1 MKNFTFSLKWH
12 TILSEYPAEIRGEIY
27 FAVIEYAATGK
38 IVEMQPLARMA
49 FGFIKHEID
58 ERARKREAR
67 KAKKE
72 QAKEGVDTSEKARK
86 DEQSKYGQDSL
97 VELWA
102 DNSKVKNGGF
112 KSGNNIGA
120 KSHRSVHSRSSRDIF
135 TGTGI

>member
-38 IVEMQPLARMA
+38 IIEMQPLARMA

-67 KAKKE
+67 KVKKE
-72 QAKEGVDTSEKARK
+72 QAKDSVTASEKARK
-86 DEQSKYGQDSL
+86 EVKAKPEQDSL
-97 VELWA
+97 GELWA
-102 DNSKVKNGGF
+102 DNSQVKSSVF
-112 KSGNNIGA
+112 KSGNNGGA
-120 KSHRSVHSRSSRDIF
+120 KMHRSVHSRSSRDIF
-135 TGTGI
+135 AVSAI